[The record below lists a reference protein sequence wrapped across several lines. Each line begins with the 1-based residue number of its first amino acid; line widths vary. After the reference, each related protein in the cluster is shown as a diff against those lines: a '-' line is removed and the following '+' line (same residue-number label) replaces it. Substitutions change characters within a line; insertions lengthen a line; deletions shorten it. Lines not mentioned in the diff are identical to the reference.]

1 MPKIVSL
8 LVCCALF
15 FTSVFSQTR
24 EELEKQRSELR
35 KEIEQTEKLLKD
47 NKAKT
52 KENLL
57 QWNLINNKVNLQN
70 RVVDNINKDLRLL
83 DNNIYTLQKDI
94 NKYNRM
100 LDTLK
105 QEYAKSMVYA
115 YKNRSSYDFLNF
127 IFAADNFNDAIKRI
141 SYLKSYRSYREMQGQ
156 NILRTQELRKKKIE
170 EISGIKVKKKSTL
183 VVQNKEVAN
192 LETQKKEQDRILN
205 ELKKKGGDLTKQMTA
220 KQRQMKKVSNAIAA
234 AIKKAQ
240 EDAKREAI
248 AKAKALEKKEKETKV
263 SNVPNTNTT
272 DTKTKSVAKK
282 ESILLNSENLELNA
296 NFERNRGALPWPVDN
311 GYVLMHYGNN
321 KLPSGG
327 DMVITCTSIAS
338 SVGTPV
344 KVIFDGE
351 VISVNTNDEQP
362 FVVIQHGKYFT
373 TYTNLSGINLSKGQT
388 VKRGQVIGRVA
399 PNYDGDGS
407 MDFYMSTETGFVDP
421 EKWLRRK

>member
-1 MPKIVSL
+1 M
-8 LVCCALF
+8 
-15 FTSVFSQTR
+15 
-24 EELEKQRSELR
+24 
-35 KEIEQTEKLLKD
+35 D
-47 NKAKT
+47 NG
-52 KENLL
+52 
-57 QWNLINNKVNLQN
+57 
-70 RVVDNINKDLRLL
+70 DPFHLRLL

-170 EISGIKVKKKSTL
+170 EISGVKVKKKSTL